1 MKMLYVF
8 LSLFVAQ
15 FDLAS
20 PFAIRKVQAKDEVK
34 SPFSEMSK
42 TVPESTE
49 SKAHPFLTMDG
60 RKTPS
65 ETSSMGYNQANSLE
79 NHHEAQLRRSSTD
92 RTKRESPEMTVEQAD
107 KGCRRE
113 DLLVNSSV
121 LGLPASFIRP
131 ESFNAYQC
139 RGLCSLTHGMAFT
152 THSLLEAFVNKE
164 GNKTDGEGCCVPTKL
179 RPLSFIYYVKEHE
192 VFERYTFKD
201 LIIEECGCY

>member
-65 ETSSMGYNQANSLE
+65 ETSSMGYNQANCKQQ
-79 NHHEAQLRRSSTD
+79 NII
-92 RTKRESPEMTVEQAD
+92 
-107 KGCRRE
+107 
-113 DLLVNSSV
+113 LVIV
-121 LGLPASFIRP
+121 
-131 ESFNAYQC
+131 
-139 RGLCSLTHGMAFT
+139 FT
-152 THSLLEAFVNKE
+152 W
-164 GNKTDGEGCCVPTKL
+164 GE
-179 RPLSFIYYVKEHE
+179 R
-192 VFERYTFKD
+192 
-201 LIIEECGCY
+201 